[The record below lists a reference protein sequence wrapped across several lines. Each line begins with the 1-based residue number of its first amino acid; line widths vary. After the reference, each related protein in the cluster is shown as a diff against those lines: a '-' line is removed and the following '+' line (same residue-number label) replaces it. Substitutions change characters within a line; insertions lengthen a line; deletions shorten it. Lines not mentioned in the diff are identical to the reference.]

1 MHALI
6 IEDESLI
13 AMAIEDALRGCG
25 FTSFDLAASAEESVA
40 AAARNCP
47 DLITADVE
55 LRPGC
60 GTTAAQSICSDQPI
74 PVLFI
79 TGSRGEVRV
88 RMPGQQLANVTNC
101 IAGKRP
107 NSVSMTSWASAA
119 SRIPLVGMPF
129 ITNRPKRCLSRREA
143 PPDCRHNKAG
153 SLTPPRPSETSL
165 ARQQA
170 KAPAGHHKF
179 LS

>member
-25 FTSFDLAASAEESVA
+25 FASFDVVVSAEEAVA
-40 AAARNCP
+40 AAARKCP

-60 GTTAAQSICSDQPI
+60 GITAVQSICSEQMI

-79 TGSRGEVRV
+79 TGSPGEVRM
-88 RMPGQQLANVTNC
+88 RMPGHAL
-101 IAGKRP
+101 IEK
-107 NSVSMTSWASAA
+107 
-119 SRIPLVGMPF
+119 PF
-129 ITNRPKRCLSRREA
+129 DPDHIREA
-143 PPDCRHNKAG
+143 IKVIMGIRND
-153 SLTPPRPSETSL
+153 
-165 ARQQA
+165 
-170 KAPAGHHKF
+170 
-179 LS
+179 

>member
-25 FTSFDLAASAEESVA
+25 FTSFDFAVSAEEAVA
-40 AAARNCP
+40 AAARRCP

-60 GTTAAQSICSDQPI
+60 GITAVQSICSEQPI

-79 TGSRGEVRV
+79 TGSPGEVRI
-88 RMPGQQLANVTNC
+88 RMPGHALIEKPFDADHIMEAIKLT
-101 IAGKRP
+101 
-107 NSVSMTSWASAA
+107 MD
-119 SRIPLVGMPF
+119 SRDG
-129 ITNRPKRCLSRREA
+129 
-143 PPDCRHNKAG
+143 
-153 SLTPPRPSETSL
+153 
-165 ARQQA
+165 
-170 KAPAGHHKF
+170 
-179 LS
+179 